1 MPWNILRFY
10 ILYNKIRDLWTWMFI
25 QIHME
30 HHSYTGIS
38 SLVLLHLVTNPTTTP
53 PPAFLTLFTRSSVL
67 GLRGSGPP
75 SPWLVSFSLM
85 LRSVKTLASVGWDQ
99 SGSADHFMYHSTPHP
114 PPLLA
119 QSDGKT
125 QWMSNDLR
133 WCLYYE
139 LYTDGSDGDIQPVDR
154 DRRVCV
160 ETYPLSDHFL
170 LFWVVFFSITTSLSI
185 PSHKLSSMRW
195 FP

>member
-99 SGSADHFMYHSTPHP
+99 SGSADHFMYHSTPHLCLP
-114 PPLLA
+114 NQMVRPNECPTI
-119 QSDGKT
+119 SDDAFTMNSTLMAAMVTFSLWTGTDECVWKRT
-125 QWMSNDLR
+125 
-133 WCLYYE
+133 LY
-139 LYTDGSDGDIQPVDR
+139 LII
-154 DRRVCV
+154 
-160 ETYPLSDHFL
+160 
-170 LFWVVFFSITTSLSI
+170 FFC
-185 PSHKLSSMRW
+185 
-195 FP
+195 FE